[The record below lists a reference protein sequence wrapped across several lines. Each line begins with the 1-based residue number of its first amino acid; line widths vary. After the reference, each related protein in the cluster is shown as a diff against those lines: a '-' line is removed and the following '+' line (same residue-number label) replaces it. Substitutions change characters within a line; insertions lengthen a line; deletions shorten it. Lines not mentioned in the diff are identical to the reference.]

1 MGFFDVFWD
10 ARWDELAAFFAKGSP
25 PLMLQ
30 LLVLNT
36 LIFIIPIARRMRGA
50 SSMRP
55 ETASTIQTLLL
66 AANMFAI
73 FQEEIRHALRQLM

>member
-1 MGFFDVFWD
+1 MGIFDVFW
-10 ARWDELAAFFAKGSP
+10 AAKWDELAAFFAKGQP
-25 PLMLQ
+25 PLLFQ

-36 LIFIIPIARRMRGA
+36 LIFMILIVRRMRGA
-50 SSMRP
+50 SSLRP

-73 FQEEIRHALRQLM
+73 FQEEVRHALRQLM